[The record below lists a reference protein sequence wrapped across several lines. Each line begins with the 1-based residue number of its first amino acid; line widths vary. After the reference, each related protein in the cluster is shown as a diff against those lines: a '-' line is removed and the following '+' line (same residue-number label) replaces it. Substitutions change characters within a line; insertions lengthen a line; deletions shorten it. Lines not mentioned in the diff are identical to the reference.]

1 MPTTVGPNNSRMSK
15 TNSMDAKLRSYAG
28 QNRDAS
34 NNRGP
39 NIDGITRNRRTAGPQ
54 QKKNTNNSRNAK
66 NNMDAS
72 NRRDANNDEKQQ
84 RGCQQQ

>member
-1 MPTTVGPNNSRMSK
+1 
-15 TNSMDAKLRSYAG
+15 MDAKLRSYAG

-39 NIDGITRNRRTAGPQ
+39 NINGITRNRRTAGPQ

-66 NNMDAS
+66 NSMDAATEGMPTMMKNS
-72 NRRDANNDEKQQ
+72 REDANNSRTSATAE
-84 RGCQQQ
+84 CQKLTA

>member
-39 NIDGITRNRRTAGPQ
+39 NIDGVTRNRRDVDGSRIPAKEKTLTTAGMLKTAGTYTTAGRQ
-54 QKKNTNNSRNAK
+54 VGWST
-66 NNMDAS
+66 
-72 NRRDANNDEKQQ
+72 
-84 RGCQQQ
+84 